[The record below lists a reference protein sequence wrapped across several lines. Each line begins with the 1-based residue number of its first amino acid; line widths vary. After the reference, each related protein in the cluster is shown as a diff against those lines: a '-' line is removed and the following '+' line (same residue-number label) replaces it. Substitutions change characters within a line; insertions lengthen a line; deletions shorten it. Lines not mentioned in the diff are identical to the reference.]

1 MNLSFGVKQL
11 MERITIEVSDSVVRS
26 ANHVAAQNQQRIEKV
41 LSDWLDYV
49 VDELPVD
56 MLPDEEV
63 LALTELQL
71 TPEQQKIL
79 NVLLIRNREGTL
91 DVEERRRLDEIMR
104 IYERGLLRKAQALR
118 VAVQRKL
125 REPLQP

>member
-1 MNLSFGVKQL
+1 MKQL